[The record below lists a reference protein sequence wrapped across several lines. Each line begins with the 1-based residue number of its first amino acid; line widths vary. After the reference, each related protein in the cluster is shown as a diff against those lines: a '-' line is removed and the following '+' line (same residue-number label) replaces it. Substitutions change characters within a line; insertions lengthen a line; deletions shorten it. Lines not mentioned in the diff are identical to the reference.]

1 MFLSICKVVCLLLVF
16 MQLSNIPILFHLES
30 VTKIPFRLLA
40 PHIISNTAEETMTQK
55 AVKLLLLEKELF
67 P

>member
-1 MFLSICKVVCLLLVF
+1 MSICKVVCLLLVF
-16 MQLSNIPILFHLES
+16 MKPSNVPFLFHLES
-30 VTKIPFRLLA
+30 VTKLPFRLLA
-40 PHIISNTAEETMTQK
+40 PYIISNTDEETMTQK

>member
-16 MQLSNIPILFHLES
+16 MQLSNIPIMFHLES
-30 VTKIPFRLLA
+30 VTKIPFSLLA
-40 PHIISNTAEETMTQK
+40 PHMISNTAEETMTQK